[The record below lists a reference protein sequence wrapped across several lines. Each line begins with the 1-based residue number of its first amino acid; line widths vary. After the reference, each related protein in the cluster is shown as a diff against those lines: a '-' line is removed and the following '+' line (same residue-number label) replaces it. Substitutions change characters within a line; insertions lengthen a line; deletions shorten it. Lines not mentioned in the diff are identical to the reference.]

1 MKPVQHAAASGAAN
15 CPHANNPPYS
25 QTRYR
30 PAGPGFAAADPIH
43 PAPPHP
49 ATDRGRQGFSKN
61 AIDTMSYS
69 PTLSGFRGDA
79 RWWMGGIIVLL
90 GGWRFGPPEILP
102 SFLFAILKNA
112 FSYSCL

>member
-1 MKPVQHAAASGAAN
+1 MAAN
-15 CPHANNPPYS
+15 GPHANNPPYN

-30 PAGPGFAAADPIH
+30 PAGQGFAAADPIH

-61 AIDTMSYS
+61 PIDTMSYS

-79 RWWMGGIIVLL
+79 RTGTTRRGKTVHLYGGLGKMGSI
-90 GGWRFGPPEILP
+90 
-102 SFLFAILKNA
+102 
-112 FSYSCL
+112 FSVSHEQFQVD